1 VEVDC
6 NCSDFWVMKSR
17 DLVSSLCLLLYSIKD
32 QNMLT
37 LNLLCFVLLDCFL
50 IFLAIWALG
59 NDHKDVFEMN

>member
-37 LNLLCFVLLDCFL
+37 LSLLCFVLLDCFL
-50 IFLAIWALG
+50 IFLVIWALG
-59 NDHKDVFEMN
+59 NDHKDVSAMN